1 MRAISFLQ
9 LLLAAA
15 LAVGSASALAEKGG
29 KQKDFDQGPPGQA
42 AGKGKHGS
50 GKGSGNGD
58 KGGRPDHP
66 GQAGKGKGNG
76 DAVGLLISGDE
87 RRIIHDYFRI
97 NPYPAQ
103 GLPPGVAKNLA
114 RGKPLP
120 PGIAKRYLP
129 PDLLGRLPARP
140 GYEWVAVGS
149 DIALIAIAT
158 GVIVDI
164 LSAAF

>member
-1 MRAISFLQ
+1 MTSRPRTRTSPTCSRACGGPTTRSRW
-9 LLLAAA
+9 
-15 LAVGSASALAEKGG
+15 ASST
-29 KQKDFDQGPPGQA
+29 
-42 AGKGKHGS
+42 S
-50 GKGSGNGD
+50 GAPRL
-58 KGGRPDHP
+58 RP
-66 GQAGKGKGNG
+66 
-76 DAVGLLISGDE
+76 E
-87 RRIIHDYFRI
+87 RRAGSLAGHLPSLGRTPPEREAARAGCRALRAEHPDDRLEE
-97 NPYPAQ
+97 Q

>member
-1 MRAISFLQ
+1 MRATSFLH
-9 LLLAAA
+9 LVLATALAA
-15 LAVGSASALAEKGG
+15 GSAAAFAEKGG
-29 KQKDFDQGPPGQA
+29 KHKDFDQGPPGQA
-42 AGKGKHGS
+42 AGKGKQ
-50 GKGSGNGD
+50 GNGN
-58 KGGRPDHP
+58 KGGGPDHP
-66 GQAGKGKGNG
+66 GKAGKASG

-97 NPYPAQ
+97 NPYPAH
-103 GLPPGVAKNLA
+103 GLPPGIAKNLA

-140 GYEWVAVGS
+140 GYEWVAVGR

-164 LSAAF
+164 LSDAF

>member
-1 MRAISFLQ
+1 MRTNSFLR

-15 LAVGSASALAEKGG
+15 LAAGSATVLAEKGG
-29 KQKDFDQGPPGQA
+29 KHKDFDQGPPGQA
-42 AGKGKHGS
+42 VGKGKQ
-50 GKGSGNGD
+50 GNGD
-58 KGGRPDHP
+58 KGGRPNQP
-66 GQAGKGKGNG
+66 GKAGKGSA

-87 RRIIHDYFRI
+87 RRIINDYFRL

-129 PDLLGRLPARP
+129 PGLLGRLPARP
-140 GYEWVAVGS
+140 GYEWVAVGR
-149 DIALIAIAT
+149 DIALVAIAT
-158 GVIVDI
+158 GIIVDI
-164 LSAAF
+164 LSDVF